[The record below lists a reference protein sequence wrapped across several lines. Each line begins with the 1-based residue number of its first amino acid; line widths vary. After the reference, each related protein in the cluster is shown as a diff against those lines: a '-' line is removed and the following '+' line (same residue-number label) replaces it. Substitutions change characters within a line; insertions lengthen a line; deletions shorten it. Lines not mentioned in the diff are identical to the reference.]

1 MKHMWNNMGRFEQD
15 GLIRLAGVDPESVV
29 DGPGLRGVV
38 FFQGCIHHCPGCH
51 NPETWSFEGGA
62 LKTPDQVWQMLHY
75 NPLLTGITIS
85 GGEPLLQSGAALVL
99 AEKTREAGGNVVVY
113 TGFLWEEILKTDSR
127 TIKDLLEL
135 TWLLVDGPYK
145 ESEKAPE
152 LKFRG
157 SRNQR
162 IIDVQ
167 ASCKKGEAVLWQG
180 KKWGVMDHRLDST
193 GS

>member
-1 MKHMWNNMGRFEQD
+1 MWNNMGRFEQD

-99 AEKTREAGGNVVVY
+99 AEKDRKSTRLNSSHVRISYAVFCLKKKKNKTSICEATINALSDTLTVNLKLPASRGVPLSTPLSFASVR
-113 TGFLWEEILKTDSR
+113 IL
-127 TIKDLLEL
+127 
-135 TWLLVDGPYK
+135 
-145 ESEKAPE
+145 
-152 LKFRG
+152 
-157 SRNQR
+157 
-162 IIDVQ
+162 
-167 ASCKKGEAVLWQG
+167 
-180 KKWGVMDHRLDST
+180 
-193 GS
+193 